1 MSTSMKIR
9 TSPNYILTAFS
20 IALLAVLA
28 TPATHADESV
38 ETQMKVH
45 RLTTQET
52 SPYDAFAYLNRINTG
67 LSDDESP
74 QDFAGRL
81 FGRLANQEGR
91 ILLKLP
97 TGFSP
102 LAYDGLKIFYRT
114 YGTAKAGN
122 CVACHV
128 PPTFTAASARIVDN
142 SKQPR
147 KTPSLRNLEASAPYL
162 HDGSAK
168 SIENVLERKIKMAE
182 QARKDDAGL
191 DPEYA
196 NMDITQDDIP
206 ALVEFLGTMND
217 AGQDRFRE
225 IVMDAKIL
233 DTSDWE

>member
-1 MSTSMKIR
+1 MNLHSISH
-9 TSPNYILTAFS
+9 YHILA
-20 IALLAVLA
+20 ILLLLLAA
-28 TPATHADESV
+28 PATTSARADESV

-45 RLTTQET
+45 RLTTAET

-74 QDFAGRL
+74 KDFAGRL

-102 LAYDGLKIFYRT
+102 LAYDGLKTFYRT
-114 YGTAKAGN
+114 YGTSKVGN

-128 PPTFTAASARIVDN
+128 PPTFTDGSAHIVD
-142 SKQPR
+142 SAKQAR
-147 KTPSLRNLEASAPYL
+147 ETPSLRNLGKSAPYL
-162 HDGSAK
+162 HDGSAQ
-168 SIENVLERKIKMAE
+168 SLEDVLKQKIRMSE
-182 QARKDDAGL
+182 QAREDATAGI

-196 NMDITQDDIP
+196 IINITQDDIP
-206 ALVEFLGTMND
+206 ALVEFLETMND
-217 AGQDRFRE
+217 VGQDRFRE
-225 IVMDAKIL
+225 IVMNAKIL